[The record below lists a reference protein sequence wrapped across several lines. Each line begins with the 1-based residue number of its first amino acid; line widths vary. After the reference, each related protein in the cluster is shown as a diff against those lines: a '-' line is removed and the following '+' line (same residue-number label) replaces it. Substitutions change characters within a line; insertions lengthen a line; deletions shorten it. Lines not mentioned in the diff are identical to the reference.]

1 MNAEQQAEV
10 SEAAD
15 LDDRLELDDRPRL
28 AVIVG
33 NGITGDSRVQKTA
46 IAAARDGWRV
56 LLLGRSRSG
65 RVERSWMGPIEVVRV
80 PVWHNVRRQ
89 VAHDRARGLRSLVTR
104 FGLDDVDALKR
115 YQAAHRT
122 WDRALSAEVGTLERE
137 GRAALRRTTLKAALR
152 ARRTVYRARNWAY
165 RWEGRQQPDPAVP
178 VGEWRLDWP
187 ELLDLDLAF
196 GPVIEEFRPHVIHA
210 NDVTMLVPAAHSA
223 ARLWAAG
230 HRCSWLYDSHEYV
243 AGVEWGNPLRQAAY
257 PALESEFIRRADAVV
272 TVSPEIAG
280 LLREAHGL
288 RETPLVVANT
298 PVREAV
304 GADAPGTGVRA
315 LCGLDDS
322 VPLLVYA
329 GWVDRQRGLET
340 VVAGLGS
347 LPEVHLALVTNRQNP
362 FVQEL
367 LDQAAEVG
375 AADRVHVLPYVPQ
388 HAVADYIASA
398 DLGLIPFRRTPN
410 CELSLPTK
418 MAEYLHAGLPVL
430 ASDVKTVRAFT
441 EEHGIGEVFTA
452 GDAVSFA
459 ESAAK
464 AVASRDTL
472 AERITEPLLAE
483 LCWEA
488 QTGTLLDLYRRL
500 AGTAPRTAR
509 PDVPWTV
516 TEQVQRPAQS
526 EDVSSSVSRWR
537 PLDASGEGVRL
548 GMGIANYAGQLAAFA
563 SAVSRER
570 EDVCCEVVM
579 ASSATGFGYPA
590 DAYLD
595 NSRLGSVDVQVEQVH
610 RVLSGRYT
618 HVLADAFRPVLG
630 YLNGDHIGAD
640 LPALRSAGLKVALL
654 AHGSEI
660 RHPGRH
666 LERHSES
673 LFLDAPEDQVAAMT
687 AIAERNRRTAADSGL
702 PVYVTTP
709 DLLIDLP
716 WATWAP
722 LVVDV
727 DAWSSDAPVL
737 ERKRPVVVHAPS
749 KRWTK
754 GSGRILPVLESLHDK
769 GAIDFQ
775 LLEGVPWEEVRRR
788 IKTADIV
795 VDQFAIG
802 AYGTFSCEAMAA
814 GRPVLCYISDEV
826 EAVTGPLPLVNATSA
841 TLREA
846 VESLLDDRAAGARIG
861 AESLAFVRENH
872 DGRRTAAALNSFLQ

>member
-1 MNAEQQAEV
+1 MNAEQQQ
-10 SEAAD
+10 
-15 LDDRLELDDRPRL
+15 DDVEELDDRPRL

-46 IAAARDGWRV
+46 IAAAREGWRV

-89 VAHDRARGLRSLVTR
+89 VAHDRERGLRSLVTR
-104 FGLDDVDALKR
+104 FRLDDSEALKR

-122 WDRALSAEVGTLERE
+122 WDRAQSAEVGTLTRE
-137 GRAALRRTTLKAALR
+137 GRAALRRNTLKAVLR

-165 RWEGRQQPDPAVP
+165 RWEGRHQADPAVP
-178 VGEWRLDWP
+178 VGEWRQDWP

-196 GPVIEEFRPHVIHA
+196 GPAIEKFRPHVIHA

-223 ARLWAAG
+223 ARLWASG
-230 HRCSWLYDSHEYV
+230 HRCSWIYDSHEYV
-243 AGVEWGNPLRQAAY
+243 AGVEWGNPLRHAAY
-257 PALESEFIRRADAVV
+257 PALESEFIGRADAVV
-272 TVSPEIAG
+272 TVSPEIAE

-288 RETPLVVANT
+288 SETPLVVANT

-304 GADAPGTGVRA
+304 GVDVPGTGVRG
-315 LCGLDDS
+315 LCGLDES

-340 VVAGLGS
+340 VVAGLGE

-441 EEHGIGEVFTA
+441 EEHGIGEIFTA

-459 ESAAK
+459 EAAAK
-464 AVASRDTL
+464 AVACRDSL

-483 LCWEA
+483 LSWEA
-488 QTGTLLDLYRRL
+488 QSGALLDLYRRL
-500 AGTAPRTAR
+500 AGTGPEVAR

-516 TEQVQRPAQS
+516 TEQVQRPAES
-526 EDVSSSVSRWR
+526 EDGTASFNRWR
-537 PLDASGEGVRL
+537 PLDASGEDGVRL

-570 EDVCCEVVM
+570 DDVSCEVVM

-595 NSRLGSVDVQVEQVH
+595 NARLGSVDVQVEQVR

-618 HVLADAFRPVLG
+618 HLLADAFRPVLG
-630 YLNGDHIGAD
+630 TLNGDHIGAD

-666 LERHSES
+666 MERHAES
-673 LFLDAPEDQVAAMT
+673 LFFDAPDDQRALMT

-702 PVYVTTP
+702 PVFVTTP
-709 DLLIDLP
+709 DLLVDLP
-716 WATWAP
+716 WATWTP

-727 DAWSSDAPVL
+727 DSWASDAPVL

-754 GSGRILPVLESLHDK
+754 GSGRILPVLEELHDK

-788 IKTADIV
+788 IKSADIV

-826 EAVTGPLPLVNATSA
+826 SSLTGPLPIVNATSA

-872 DGRRTAAALNSFLQ
+872 DGRRTAAALSSFLQ